1 MSYPARYMAELSYS
15 ERNTEMKLGN
25 AKSDQS
31 FSGPTP

>member
-25 AKSDQS
+25 VKSDKS